1 MARIRSIKPDAFHS
15 DTLSQVPRGV
25 RWTFAGLW
33 TYLDDDGRGR
43 DDVRLIKAALY
54 PLDDDVTPEVIADD
68 LDQLEKVGCICRY
81 TADGKAYLHIPKYTG
96 KGWDHQKISHPK
108 ASVLPTCGRHFTEP
122 SGAAPEGSV
131 KAPERLRPDREG
143 KGIDREPSDAALFD
157 QFWATYPRKTDKGN
171 AKKAWAK
178 ALKKKPA
185 AEIIAAAAAYA
196 ATKPEPKFTAHPTTW
211 LNGERWDDELA
222 RAPTDAPRRY
232 LPEAPPEDIDPDDAA
247 GYAAAMRKAV
257 AG

>member
-33 TYLDDDGRGR
+33 TYCDDDGRGR
-43 DDVRLIKAALY
+43 DNLRLIQAALY
-54 PLDDDVTPEVIADD
+54 PLDNDVTLEVLADD
-68 LDQLEKVGCICRY
+68 LKQLESIGAVHRY
-81 TADGKAYLHIPKYTG
+81 SADGRDYLHVP
-96 KGWDHQKISHPK
+96 GWSHQKVSHPTPSK
-108 ASVLPTCGRHFTEP
+108 LPPCG
-122 SGAAPEGSV
+122 ACQ
-131 KAPERLRPDREG
+131 ERLANDSGKDPEALGPDREG
-143 KGIDREPSDAALFD
+143 KGIDREPATKAAQAHFD
-157 QFWATYPRKTDKGN
+157 EFWATYPRKTDKGN

-185 AEIIAAAAAYA
+185 GEIIAAAAAYA

-222 RAPTDAPRRY
+222 RAPSEPPRRY
-232 LPEAPPEDIDPDDAA
+232 LPETPPEDIDPDDTEA
-247 GYAAAMRKAV
+247 YAAALRRA
-257 AG
+257 AGG